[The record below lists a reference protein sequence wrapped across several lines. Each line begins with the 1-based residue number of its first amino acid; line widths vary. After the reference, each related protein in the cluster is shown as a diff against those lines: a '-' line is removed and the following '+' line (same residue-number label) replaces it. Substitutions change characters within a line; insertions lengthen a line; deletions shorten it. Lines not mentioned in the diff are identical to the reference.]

1 MGDRAG
7 SSPVARTLKKPLYLR
22 EERRIYKG
30 FSLSLILYEMFSDR
44 KFTDAAYQSY
54 VAGAGF
60 CLTNW

>member
-7 SSPVARTLKKPLYLR
+7 SSPVARIVCKPLHLR

-54 VAGAGF
+54 VVAGF